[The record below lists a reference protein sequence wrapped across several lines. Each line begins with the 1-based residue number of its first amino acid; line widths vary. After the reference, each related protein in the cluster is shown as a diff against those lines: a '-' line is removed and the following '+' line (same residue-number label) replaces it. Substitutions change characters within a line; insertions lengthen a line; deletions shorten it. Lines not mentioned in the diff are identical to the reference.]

1 VTTERRRLTLPLLP
15 VHLIGAAA
23 LVWIALAVIDPLAV
37 NPVQA
42 LLLRSGTAAAL
53 LLIATLTVT
62 PLNALLSL
70 RGLPAWRK
78 PLGLYAFACAV
89 LHLLI
94 FSVVDFGG
102 NLQLIVAEVAGKPYI
117 LAGSAALLLLLPLAI
132 TSTRGWQQR
141 LGKTWKPLHRL
152 IYPAALL
159 VIVHDVWQSK
169 DPRLAYGAGAVV
181 AVLLLL
187 RLPVV
192 RRHLRSARR
201 APEA

>member
-1 VTTERRRLTLPLLP
+1 MTIERRRPALPLLP
-15 VHLIGAAA
+15 VHLLGAAA
-23 LVWIALAVIDPLAV
+23 LLWIGLALLDPLAI

-42 LLLRSGTAAAL
+42 LLLRSGTAASL
-53 LLIATLTVT
+53 LLIATLAVT
-62 PLNALLSL
+62 PLNALISL

-89 LHLLI
+89 AHLLI

-102 NLQLIVAEVAGKPYI
+102 NLQLILAEIAGKPYI
-117 LAGSAALLLLLPLAI
+117 IAGSAALLLLLPLAV

-169 DPRLAYGAGAVV
+169 DPRLAYGAGVIVV
-181 AVLLLL
+181 ILLLL

-192 RRHLRSARR
+192 RRSLRIARR
-201 APEA
+201 TPDA